1 MSNTETAEPAT
12 ERATRS
18 TTARNPRRRARQS
31 DNDTLQKAAPRRK
44 RSKITNE
51 TYAPRDST
59 EGRPL
64 ETVGDAKTDEVDGAG
79 ETNSIVNGSIDG
91 HSYEGVGTAKV
102 NGNGHH
108 RHRRAGSATPVLDV
122 EMPVRGKKGT
132 VKRVHRSD
140 GTTILCANECYSVK
154 LLPSTPKELKKEGLE
169 YRGSI
174 LGNHALAITQEKAL
188 VWDYTAHVAASNV
201 RTFNMPFST
210 RGETLPFGALV
221 PSNGISHQDM
231 GLVLVS
237 ADTGKVVFYESLDR
251 ATSLGMFQAKRAS
264 VDGTIPLSG
273 TEAVVDIVPA
283 AYATFVVTLSSG
295 RIVSLTLKDMTG
307 MPKVQS
313 HFLKIEEVSSGGVFG
328 SFSGFLKSNYRRDLT
343 AVRTKDMA
351 RGVLQVV
358 GLTAKAEVLLWEL
371 EWSGRSLYISSHEL
385 KETIVNELKDAT
397 SPELAGQADH
407 AVALDFAIAH
417 KESTENSQAIAHT
430 GSKQSLDLF
439 ILLQIGGS
447 DTTQYAVVE
456 VSLPGDGSYNI
467 ERVHQLRS
475 YSSDRPLSQ
484 YQKARL
490 VVPKP
495 GHSFYAV
502 FEDAAIVAATVDLV
516 DDSPEAQLHASYLQQ
531 DPFEDAIR
539 LRSGKDLAFLDISEE
554 SPRGNHTSAIVFV
567 RGAGLLRISAA
578 EITSVPGG
586 ARIPAKSRIEQAVFH
601 GVLQPENILDLSQ
614 QKRSEYSLEE
624 IEAAA
629 VTVSD
634 EILRANTAFTNIISP
649 TPHSMEVGLAT
660 KAKALKALVIFV
672 TRTYPALPRSTM
684 WQLLWDAE
692 KLAAAQQLWLAFEE
706 HVALTIKGEK
716 RKATVMDELA
726 AWFERDFDFYQRPEL
741 ANEIAVRRFFA
752 CGLNYMERLL
762 TNLQLLLQNF
772 HDQEECAPQEGLKRV
787 IQADDIWLR
796 ALETVFNFRSEN
808 CADYG
813 ILPELIDDGILID
826 KAEYVDLPEFWTS
839 SLKLVDNT
847 LKVADLSRD
856 LTQKCYE
863 PEELDA
869 DGHAMVNDIA
879 DNNARLVQIY
889 CLQAQESISWYSSR
903 PDKRQQEIADKMR
916 QEYDQERYTQFRK
929 LASVGRAESGMLL
942 AEKYRDM
949 DTLADMIIAE
959 DQYLHEYSQEHD
971 ADRTQ
976 IAQFSADLHGKIQR
990 YFRKYQKA
998 WSDAFFDKLFASSGS
1013 GAKLL
1018 RAQKEWKE
1026 PLAKYLRGHPGRAKL
1041 CWINDITAE
1050 SDYAHASQALAECA
1064 QAHETKLWSKKVEL
1078 SLSKLALLAA
1088 EEAGTL
1094 PNSESQTNGAY
1105 KLQRSPQDELAI
1117 LRIQEHV
1124 FKHFTPEIQLSVD
1137 EDAELVNCMDKYGR
1151 HLDKNSALWGVLE
1164 HGIATILRH
1173 GILEVEEL
1181 IDTLTLMSVVID
1193 SASDDNLQ
1201 GSETLQALIA
1211 LEAAASSLPPSRFE
1225 TLLAL
1230 IWKRAYI
1237 YDDWNSPDLQIN
1249 KKQSDEERKGAIQ
1262 FSTLWQTY
1270 HHVSE
1275 AEITTKPDAQVRILM
1290 PSECVGAACQPEDL
1304 SYRFPEPD
1312 ILDPIINEL
1321 RIQDEILSKF
1331 VTDRGLDAI
1340 AAQAERDVRQF
1351 LMAKA
1356 DEEAEMRK
1364 QERHLQDSF
1373 AEDSGMQKL
1382 NGHMNGLN
1390 GYLHHDNEDED
1401 EAEETDDGDVEME

>member
-1 MSNTETAEPAT
+1 MSNTETPEPAT

-59 EGRPL
+59 EGRPP
-64 ETVGDAKTDEVDGAG
+64 EIVSDTKIDEIDGAG
-79 ETNSIVNGSIDG
+79 ETNSVVNGSIDG
-91 HSYEGVGTAKV
+91 HTYEGVGSAKV

-108 RHRRAGSATPVLDV
+108 RHGRTGSATPVLDV

-132 VKRVHRSD
+132 VKRLHRSD
-140 GTTILCANECYSVK
+140 GTTVLCSNECYSVK
-154 LLPSTPKELKKEGLE
+154 LLPSTPKELKKEGLD

-210 RGETLPFGALV
+210 RGESLPFGALV
-221 PSNGISHQDM
+221 PSNGISHLDL

-273 TEAVVDIVPA
+273 TEVVADIVPA

-313 HFLKIEEVSSGGVFG
+313 QFLKIEEVSSGGVFG
-328 SFSGFLKSNYRRDLT
+328 SFSGFLKSNYRKDLA

-351 RGVLQVV
+351 RGVVQVV

-385 KETIVNELKDAT
+385 KEAIVKELKDAT
-397 SPELAGQADH
+397 SPEFAGQADH
-407 AVALDFAIAH
+407 AVALDFAIAD
-417 KESTENSQAIAHT
+417 KESAGNSQTLVSA
-430 GSKQSLDLF
+430 GSEQSLDLF
-439 ILLQIGGS
+439 ILLRIGSS
-447 DTTQYAVVE
+447 DMTQYAVVE
-456 VSLPGDGSYNI
+456 VSLPGDGSHNI

-484 YQKARL
+484 HQKARL

-502 FEDAAIVAATVDLV
+502 FEDAAVVAATVDLV

-539 LRSGKDLAFLDISEE
+539 LGSGKDLAFLGVCEE
-554 SPRGNHTSAIVFV
+554 SPRGTHASAIAFV

-578 EITSVPGG
+578 EITS
-586 ARIPAKSRIEQAVFH
+586 
-601 GVLQPENILDLSQ
+601 
-614 QKRSEYSLEE
+614 
-624 IEAAA
+624 
-629 VTVSD
+629 
-634 EILRANTAFTNIISP
+634 ILRADTAFANVISP
-649 TPHSMEVGLAT
+649 TPASMEVALAT
-660 KAKALKALVIFV
+660 KAKALKALVTFV
-672 TRTYPALPRSTM
+672 TKTYPALPRSTM

-752 CGLNYMERLL
+752 CGLHCMERLL
-762 TNLQLLLQNF
+762 TNLRLLLQNF
-772 HDQEECAPQEGLKRV
+772 YDQEECPPQEGLKRV

-839 SLKLVDNT
+839 SVKLVDNT

-889 CLQAQESISWYSSR
+889 CLQAQESINWYSSR
-903 PDKRQQEIADKMR
+903 LEKRQQELADKMR

-971 ADRTQ
+971 ADKTQ
-976 IAQFSADLHGKIQR
+976 IAQFSADLHSKIQR

-998 WSDAFFDKLFASSGS
+998 WSDAFFNKLFASSS
-1013 GAKLL
+1013 LGAKLL

-1026 PLAKYLRGHPGRAKL
+1026 PLAEYLRGHPGRAKL

-1064 QAHETKLWSKKVEL
+1064 QAQETKLWSKKVEL

-1088 EEAGTL
+1088 EEAGTV
-1094 PNSESQTNGAY
+1094 PSSESKTNGAF
-1105 KLQRSPQDELAI
+1105 KMQRSPQDELAI
-1117 LRIQEHV
+1117 LQVQERV

-1151 HLDKNSALWGVLE
+1151 QLDRNSALWGVLE

-1262 FSTLWQTY
+1262 FSTLWQTF
-1270 HHVSE
+1270 HHVLE

-1290 PSECVGAACQPEDL
+1290 PSKCVGAACQPEDL

-1312 ILDPIINEL
+1312 ILDLIINEL

-1340 AAQAERDVRQF
+1340 AAQAERDN
-1351 LMAKA
+1351 M
-1356 DEEAEMRK
+1356 
-1364 QERHLQDSF
+1364 
-1373 AEDSGMQKL
+1373 
-1382 NGHMNGLN
+1382 NGHVNGLN
-1390 GYLHHDNEDED
+1390 GYLHHEDEG
-1401 EAEETDDGDVEME
+1401 EEEEKEIAEEIDDGDVEME

>member
-1 MSNTETAEPAT
+1 MSNTETPEPAT

-44 RSKITNE
+44 RSKITDE

-59 EGRPL
+59 EGRPP
-64 ETVGDAKTDEVDGAG
+64 EVDIDAKIDEADEAG
-79 ETNSIVNGSIDG
+79 EVNSVVNGSIDG
-91 HSYEGVGTAKV
+91 HTYVGVGTAKA

-108 RHRRAGSATPVLDV
+108 RHRCAGSATPVLDV

-140 GTTILCANECYSVK
+140 GATTLCSNQCYSVK

-210 RGETLPFGALV
+210 RGERLPFGALV
-221 PSNGISHQDM
+221 PSNGIAHNDM
-231 GLVLVS
+231 GLVLIS
-237 ADTGKVVFYESLDR
+237 ADTGKVVFYDSLDR
-251 ATSLGMFQAKRAS
+251 ATSLGLFQAKRAS

-273 TEAVVDIVPA
+273 TEVVADIVPA

-313 HFLKIEEVSSGGVFG
+313 QFMKIEEVSSGGVFG

-343 AVRTKDMA
+343 AVRTKEMA
-351 RGVLQVV
+351 RGVVQVV

-397 SPELAGQADH
+397 SAELAGQAEY
-407 AVALDFAIAH
+407 AVALDFAIAD
-417 KESTENSQAIAHT
+417 KDNTGSSQALVST
-430 GSKQSLDLF
+430 GSKQPLDLF
-439 ILLQIGGS
+439 ILLRIGTS
-447 DTTQYAVVE
+447 DMTQYVVVE
-456 VSLPGDGSYNI
+456 ISLPGDGSYNI
-467 ERVHQLRS
+467 ERVHQLQS
-475 YSSDRPLSQ
+475 YYSDRPLSQ
-484 YQKARL
+484 HQKARL

-502 FEDAAIVAATVDLV
+502 FEDTVVLAATVDLV

-539 LRSGKDLAFLDISEE
+539 LRSDKDLAFLGVSEE
-554 SPRGNHTSAIVFV
+554 PSRANHASAIAFV
-567 RGAGLLRISAA
+567 KGAGLVRISAA
-578 EITSVPGG
+578 ETTSIPGG
-586 ARIPAKSRIEQAVFH
+586 ARIPAKSRIEQAVFY
-601 GVLQPENILDLSQ
+601 GVLQPDNMLDLSQ
-614 QKRSEYSLEE
+614 QKRSEYSIEE
-624 IEAAA
+624 IEEAA
-629 VTVSD
+629 VVVSE
-634 EILRANTAFTNIISP
+634 EILRADTGFPTMISP
-649 TPHSMEVGLAT
+649 TPASMEVGLAT
-660 KAKALKALVIFV
+660 KAKALKALVTFV
-672 TRTYPALPRSTM
+672 TRTYPALPRRTM

-726 AWFERDFDFYQRPEL
+726 AWFEHNFDFYDRPEL
-741 ANEIAVRRFFA
+741 ANENAVRRFFA
-752 CGLNYMERLL
+752 CGLNYMDRLL
-762 TNLQLLLQNF
+762 TNLRLLLQDF
-772 HDQEECAPQEGLKRV
+772 YDQEECPPQEGLKRV

-856 LTQKCYE
+856 LTQKCYQ

-889 CLQAQESISWYSSR
+889 CLQAQESINWYSSR
-903 PDKRQQEIADKMR
+903 PDKRQQEIADKML
-916 QEYDQERYTQFRK
+916 QEYHQERYAQCRK
-929 LASVGRAESGMLL
+929 LATVGRAEAGMLL
-942 AEKYRDM
+942 AEKYKDM
-949 DTLADMIIAE
+949 NTLADMIIAE
-959 DQYLHEYSQEHD
+959 DQYLYEYSQEHD
-971 ADRTQ
+971 ADKTQ
-976 IAQFSADLHGKIQR
+976 IAQFSADLHSKIQR

-998 WSDAFFDKLFASSGS
+998 WSEAFFDKLFESSAS

-1018 RAQKEWKE
+1018 RAQKEWKK
-1026 PLAKYLRGHPGRAKL
+1026 PLAEYLRGHPSRAKL

-1050 SDYAHASQALAECA
+1050 ADYAHASQALAECA
-1064 QAHETKLWSKKVEL
+1064 QVQETKLWSKKVEL

-1088 EEAGTL
+1088 EEAGTA
-1094 PNSESQTNGAY
+1094 PNPESKTNGSA
-1105 KLQRSPQDELAI
+1105 KLHRSPQDELAI
-1117 LRIQEHV
+1117 LQVQERV

-1151 HLDKNSALWGVLE
+1151 HLDRNSALWGVLE

-1193 SASDDNLQ
+1193 SASDVNLQ

-1211 LEAAASSLPPSRFE
+1211 LEAAASSLPPSGFE

-1237 YDDWNSPDLQIN
+1237 YDDWNSPDLQIH

-1262 FSTLWQTY
+1262 FSTLWQTL
-1270 HHVSE
+1270 HHVLES
-1275 AEITTKPDAQVRILM
+1275 EITTKPDAQVRILT

-1312 ILDPIINEL
+1312 ILDPIIHEL
-1321 RIQDEILSKF
+1321 RVQDEVLSKY

-1340 AAQAERDVRQF
+1340 AAEAERDVRQF

-1364 QERHLQDSF
+1364 QERHLQESF
-1373 AEDSGMQKL
+1373 AEDGGLQKT
-1382 NGHMNGLN
+1382 NGHVNGLN
-1390 GYLHHDNEDED
+1390 GYLHH
-1401 EAEETDDGDVEME
+1401 EEEEVEEVDDGDVEME